1 MSSYNLVACSDR
13 VSANLKNKLLYR
25 QAEEYL
31 ANLEEQIA
39 KLEEESAQKDAEIR
53 KLTMRV
59 SNAPSDLKR
68 ELTYIMVK
76 PDGVQR
82 GLVGEI
88 CQRFE
93 AKGFKLVGMKMMQAP
108 RKMLEQHYSDLK
120 SKPFFPGLVEYMQ
133 MGPVVAMV

>member
-1 MSSYNLVACSDR
+1 MHKQKCS
-13 VSANLKNKLLYR
+13 

-31 ANLEEQIA
+31 ANLEQQIA

-59 SNAPSDLKR
+59 SNAPADLKR
-68 ELTYIMVK
+68 EVTYVMIK

-82 GLVGEI
+82 ALVGDI
-88 CQRFE
+88 CARLE
-93 AKGFKLVGMKMMQAP
+93 AKGFKLVGMKMLQAP
-108 RKMLEQHYSDLK
+108 RKMLETHYSDLK
-120 SKPFFPGLVEYMQ
+120 GKPFFPGLVEYMQ